1 MFFFFL
7 MLRRPPRSTR
17 TDTLFPYTTLFRSI
31 LGGNVYFGPVLDM
44 KWLKRHPFWPDAN
57 PQSNA
62 IPMLLGNT
70 HDETRAFIA
79 PDSAKLAGLNWDN
92 VAERMAPELKVDILP
107 EWVVAEYRAHFPNW
121 SPRDVF
127 WGATT
132 AGRSWRGQVIEAER
146 SEEHMSE
153 IQSLMRIPYALFS
166 LK

>member
-1 MFFFFL
+1 
-7 MLRRPPRSTR
+7 
-17 TDTLFPYTTLFRSI
+17 
-31 LGGNVYFGPVLDM
+31 
-44 KWLKRHPFWPDAN
+44 
-57 PQSNA
+57 
-62 IPMLLGNT
+62 MLLGNT

-132 AGRSWRGQVIEAER
+132 AGRS
-146 SEEHMSE
+146 EEHTSE
-153 IQSLMRIPYALFS
+153 LQSLMRISYAVFC
-166 LK
+166 LKKNTVIQTRRTRRNGCNTTQSI